1 MFNFV
6 KKITSVIATMAIALS
21 ALVFTASPA
30 QAAVVLDANGV
41 SLNFNE
47 NTQTRVVIAGGTGTA
62 MGKTAGDIVVYRGVA
77 TVSGTV
83 VDAVIETISVTNT
96 TIGSFDGGSAIS
108 GAPQYLQTNL
118 TTNNA
123 GSVVYRFSFYT
134 GGTYT
139 AVGTGTP
146 VILQNVYINTYDLD
160 ASGNGSNQYTEFT
173 GVQSY
178 TRSTNTTTVVSAS
191 GNLLQFKYNGANNS
205 ENYNANSGSYTKGR
219 VQVKYDNLSVISIK
233 IGNDSAG
240 TGGLSYFALDFSLGL
255 PWTEGT
261 ATTFQGQTFVNGFNS
276 PPTSTND
283 TVTAQPATFLTSDD
297 FGTYADPDVNPWV
310 SVRLDTLPSGG
321 TLQWFNG
328 TSWIGVT
335 GNQVISVSDL
345 EANRL
350 RYTSN
355 AQTTSDSLTFRVS
368 DGLLN
373 SVSAYTLSITVTGG
387 SQAMTAQV
395 ITFAQPADQ
404 LMSSGTLTVAPTAD
418 SGLTV
423 SLASTTPGICT
434 VSGFVIT
441 LVSIGNCSLT
451 ASQSG
456 DSTYSAA
463 ANVLRTFAITN
474 PQIITF
480 AQPAAQV
487 MSSGTL
493 TVAPTADS
501 GLTVSL
507 ASTTPGI
514 CLVSGFVVTF
524 VSAGNCSLTA
534 SQAGGSNYSAATNV
548 VRSFAITSS
557 QVITFAQP
565 SDQLLSATSIALAP
579 TANSGLTVSLTSTTT
594 SICTVSGFVV
604 TLVATGNCSLTASQ
618 AGNSTYLAATN
629 VVRSFA
635 ITNSQTITFAQPA
648 DQLLSAS
655 SFTVAPTASSG
666 LTVTLIATTPAVCS
680 VTGFVVTFLANGVCA
695 LTSSQAGNGTFS
707 PAVDVVRNFNVSTPG
722 EQQPALPAAPDIEPI
737 SSKGDGSTPIALPAP
752 INLGTGG
759 SSCLIDPADSICKQT
774 VTVPGKGTFTL
785 SPDGKTT
792 FTAVAG
798 FFGALTVQY
807 RVTDGYGRFDTA
819 PVTVEIVNPNPTSET
834 VGTSQ
839 SGTTAGVSPVVLTH
853 ESPLPR
859 GGQFCLIDPADSVCK
874 TVVRV
879 SGVGTWTQARD
890 GSVRFVAVQGYVG
903 STTVNQRFTR
913 AALSPRLT
921 PFTVSVAKSRG
932 PVTVTISGFADGSPV
947 LTAAIRARINAFLRA
962 HADYKNV
969 FCIGYTEGPTVL
981 PTDAALSRQRAVN
994 GCAFVKSGLGK
1005 QLTLKQLTASQGTVE
1020 AAKCRRITITLTD

>member
-1 MFNFV
+1 MHSTV
-6 KKITSVIATMAIALS
+6 KKLTSIVSTALLAISGIVLMAM
-21 ALVFTASPA
+21 PA
-30 QAAVVLDANGV
+30 QAAIVLNADGV

-47 NTQTRVVIAGGTGTA
+47 NTQTRDVIAGGTGSA
-62 MGKTAGDIVVYRGVA
+62 MGKTAGAIVTYRGVA
-77 TVSGTV
+77 TISGTV
-83 VDAVIETISVTNT
+83 VDAVIETMSVTNT

-108 GAPQYLQTNL
+108 SAPQYLQTNL
-118 TTNNA
+118 TTTNA
-123 GSVVYRFSFYT
+123 GSVVYRFSFYQ

-146 VILQNVYINTYDLD
+146 VILQNVYINSYDLD
-160 ASGNGSNQYTEFT
+160 ASQNGSNQYTEFT

-191 GNLLQFKYNGANNS
+191 GNLLQFKYNGANSN
-205 ENYNANSGSYTKGR
+205 ENYSASTGSYTKGR

-233 IGNDSAG
+233 IGNDGAG
-240 TGGLSYFALDFSLGL
+240 SGGLSYFALDFSVGL

-261 ATTFQGQTFVNGFNS
+261 STSYQGQAFVNSFNS
-276 PPTSTND
+276 PPTSAND
-283 TVTAQPATFLTSDD
+283 ATTAQPSTFLTSAD

-310 SVRLDTLPSGG
+310 SVRIDSLPSGG

-328 TSWIGVT
+328 TSWIVVT

-463 ANVLRTFAITN
+463 ANVLRSFAITN

-534 SQAGGSNYSAATNV
+534 SQAGGSNYSPATNV
-548 VRSFAITSS
+548 VRSFAIKSS
-557 QVITFAQP
+557 QTITFVQP
-565 SDQLLSATSIALAP
+565 ADQLRSASSITVAP
-579 TANSGLTVSLTSTTT
+579 TASSGLTVSLVSTTT
-594 SICTVSGFVV
+594 SICTISGFVV
-604 TLVATGNCSLTASQ
+604 TLVATGNCSLTSSQ
-618 AGNSTYLAATN
+618 AGNSTYLEATN

-635 ITNSQTITFAQPA
+635 ITDSQTITFAQPA

-655 SFTVAPTASSG
+655 TITVAPTASSG
-666 LTVTLIATTPAVCS
+666 LTVNLIATTPAVCS
-680 VTGFVVTFLANGVCA
+680 VNGFVVTFLANGVCA
-695 LTSSQAGNGTFS
+695 LTGSQAGDATFS
-707 PAVDVVRNFNVSTPG
+707 PASDVVRNFNVSTPG
-722 EQQPALPAAPDIEPI
+722 VQAPALPAAPDLEPI
-737 SSKGDGSTPIALPAP
+737 SGKGDGSTPIALPVP
-752 INLGTGG
+752 TNLGIGG
-759 SSCLIDPADSICKQT
+759 SSCLIDPADLICKQT
-774 VTVPGKGTFTL
+774 VTVRGKGTFTL
-785 SPDGKTT
+785 SSDGKTT
-792 FTAVAG
+792 FNAVPG
-798 FFGALTVQY
+798 FFGTLTIQY
-807 RVTDGYGRFDTA
+807 RVTDGYGRFDLA
-819 PVTVEIVNPNPTSET
+819 PVTVEIVNPNPTTET
-834 VGTSQ
+834 AGTTQ
-839 SGTTAGVSPVVLTH
+839 SGTTTGVSPVVLTP

-859 GGQFCLIDPADSVCK
+859 GGQLCLIDPTDNVCK

-879 SGVGTWTQARD
+879 AGAGTWTQARD

-903 STTVNQRFTR
+903 STTVMQRFTR
-913 AALSPRLT
+913 ASLSPRLT

-969 FCIGYTEGPTVL
+969 YCIGYTEGPTVL

-994 GCAFVKSGLGK
+994 GCAFVKSGLGR

-1020 AAKCRRITITLTD
+1020 AAKFRRITITLTD